1 MPGVDQIGHHLPPGG
16 LLHKADHPLLLVGED
31 QPVLQGRGM
40 TEEDQG
46 GLGPLGLM
54 ELHGGSEIQ
63 VADAVPADDQEVLS
77 LQEGGAGPHAAGGA
91 QRGLL
96 DEVVQAD
103 PPLLSVP
110 EIGLHC
116 LRHVAQG
123 DGDLVDPVALE

>member
-1 MPGVDQIGHHLPPGG
+1 
-16 LLHKADHPLLLVGED
+16 
-31 QPVLQGRGM
+31 M

-63 VADAVPADDQEVLS
+63 VADAVSADDQEVLS

-116 LRHVAQG
+116 LRHVAPVSYTHLDVYKRQG
-123 DGDLVDPVALE
+123 QACPCGRERREQLRLLPARAGESGSGQHLL